1 MGVFSQWK
9 SNDIAFRQRHLSLRK
24 ALLTVLLALGCM
36 LVMISVTTLGALSAY
51 NDAHDAARHRQESM
65 ELMVEVH
72 REVDLLSRLVS
83 SYVTTAN
90 PRYLIYY
97 YDILAIREGSKPPL
111 QGVSAT
117 YWEEVVSGMRSYV
130 PPPPG
135 QGDPLVQRGSRLGFD
150 AAEQAILQRVFQITD
165 EMKEV
170 EQVAFAATQGLYD
183 PVKREMVSEAE
194 PQTEFAN
201 TLLHEPYYLKHRAD
215 LAIAVAE
222 LSAQVDQR
230 TKVALVHAGETLW
243 LWIIIALMLLV
254 WAVFVLIFGYYYLKR
269 NLLAPLTSLHQ
280 TALALAEKSYGQRV
294 GDIHGVE
301 EVHALATTIDSM
313 ATAIEADLAQREL
326 VQRALRQAR
335 ARAEVA
341 AETKAIFLAN
351 MSHEIRTPM
360 NAIIGMA
367 YLALKSGLP
376 ARQHDYVSKIHVAA
390 KSLLG
395 ILNDI
400 LDYSKIEA
408 GKVALEAVR
417 FDLEE
422 VVQNALL
429 MVQEKVEE
437 KGLELILDFQPS
449 PTLSCLVGDP
459 LRLGQVLINLLSN
472 AVKFTEQG
480 HVRLRI
486 VETTNDAS
494 RAVVVFYVEDTGIG
508 MTREQQGRLFS
519 DFTQADGST
528 TRKYGGT
535 GLGLAI
541 SRRLVLA
548 MSGDLQVESAFGV
561 GSTFRFTVEVPVVS
575 DDVTDR
581 GRQQAL
587 PVRRALVVDDY
598 PAARESM
605 VKLLCGMG
613 CSDVDSVGSGEDA
626 LLRFMDSGNESG
638 GYDLLIV
645 DWLLPD
651 MTGGELIKRLSST
664 AAGLPDRV
672 IVVSSTDPALMRQEA
687 VQDGIT
693 EVVQKPL
700 MPAQL
705 TRICCEAVEVVRR
718 DAPSHPLPRRMA
730 RVLEGMNVLLVED
743 NVMSQEVACEML
755 RDWGAHVELAN
766 NGQEALDCVAANA
779 PEHFAVVLMDIEMP
793 VMDGREATLRLRGDS
808 RYADLPIIAMT
819 AHVVGHGMN
828 DNLAQG
834 VSAYIAKPFE
844 PEVLLT
850 MLQRLWHGIETNGT
864 SAPRLPEDGDALFV
878 QALKGIAAID
888 AGILLRRFAGRTPF
902 LKRALRQFADDYQN
916 WLESVEVN
924 LAQGAVDVARR
935 QVHTLKGLAGT
946 FAMTS
951 LQSALVVLES
961 ALIEGGG
968 VDAEL
973 GEVRAHLSALLP
985 MLKGLSV
992 AHGEMPDG
1000 EAEPVESVLGRLRK
1014 QLHEGDGEAEELWR
1028 HNKGRLAVLF
1038 NPRQVA
1044 AIDYAIGQWNFA
1056 EALDI
1061 LDCFERKSGGAL

>member
-1 MGVFSQWK
+1 MGVFSQRK
-9 SNDIAFRQRHLSLRK
+9 SDDIVFRQRHLSLRK
-24 ALLTVLLALGCM
+24 ALLTVLLALGGM
-36 LVMISVTTLGALSAY
+36 LAMISVATLSALSAY
-51 NDAHDAARHRQESM
+51 TDAYEAARHRQESM

-72 REVDLLSRLVS
+72 REVELLSRLVS

-135 QGDPLVQRGSRLGFD
+135 QGDALFQRGSRLGFD
-150 AAEQAILQRVFQITD
+150 AAEQAILQRVFRITD
-165 EMKEV
+165 AMKEV

-183 PVKREMVSEAE
+183 PVKKEMVSEAE

-201 TLLHEPYYLKHRAD
+201 ALLHEPQYLKHRAD
-215 LAIAVAE
+215 LAIAVAA
-222 LSAQVDQR
+222 LSTQVDQR
-230 TKVALVHAGETLW
+230 TKLALVQAGEKLRR
-243 LWIIIALMLLV
+243 WIVIALMLLV

-280 TALALAEKSYGQRV
+280 TALALAEKSYGKRV

-301 EVHALATTIDSM
+301 EVHSLATTIDSM

-367 YLALKSGLP
+367 YLALNSGLP

-422 VVQNALL
+422 VVQNALF
-429 MVQEKVEE
+429 MVQAKAEE

-449 PTLSCLVGDP
+449 PALRCLVGDP

-472 AVKFTEQG
+472 AVKFTEHG
-480 HVRLRI
+480 HVCLRVI
-486 VETTNDAS
+486 QTTNESS
-494 RAVVVFYVEDTGIG
+494 RAIVAFCVEDTGIG
-508 MTREQQGRLFS
+508 MTSEQQGRLFGE
-519 DFTQADGST
+519 FTQADGST

-548 MSGDLQVESAFGV
+548 MSGDLQVESTFGV
-561 GSTFRFTVEVPVVS
+561 GSSFRFTVEVPVVP
-575 DDVTDR
+575 DEIPDG
-581 GRQQAL
+581 GRQGLA
-587 PVRRALVVDDY
+587 VRRALVVDDY
-598 PAARESM
+598 PGARESM
-605 VKLLCGMG
+605 ARLLSAMG
-613 CSDVDSVGSGEDA
+613 CPCVDCVGSGEEA
-626 LLRFMDSGNESG
+626 LLRLTDAGDDFEV
-638 GYDLLIV
+638 YDLLIV

-651 MTGGELIKRLSST
+651 MTGGELIERLSST
-664 AAGLPDRV
+664 AVGLPDCV
-672 IVVSSTDPALMRQEA
+672 IVVSPSDPALLRQEA

-700 MPAQL
+700 MPGEL
-705 TRICCEAVEVVRR
+705 TRICLSAGEEAARAV
-718 DAPSHPLPRRMA
+718 PSHAVPRLVA

-743 NVMSQEVACEML
+743 NAMSQQIACEML
-755 RDWGAHVELAN
+755 GGWGARVEIAG
-766 NGQEALDCVAANA
+766 NGQEALDCVAAHA
-779 PEHFAVVLMDIEMP
+779 PQYFAAVLMDIEMP
-793 VMDGREATLRLRGDS
+793 VMDGREATLRLRGDR

-828 DNLAQG
+828 DTLAQG

-844 PEVLLT
+844 PEVLLA
-850 MLQRLWHGIETNGT
+850 MLQRYWHGVDAHEA
-864 SAPRLPEDGDALFV
+864 SAPRLCEGEDALFL
-878 QALKGIAAID
+878 QALEGVAAID
-888 AGILLRRFAGRTPF
+888 SGILLRRFAGRIPF
-902 LKRALRQFADDYQN
+902 LKRALRQFVDDYLH
-916 WLESVEVN
+916 WLESVEAN
-924 LAQGAVDVARR
+924 LARGDTDTARR
-935 QVHTLKGLAGT
+935 QAHTLKGLAGT

-951 LQSALVVLES
+951 LQSALAGLES
-961 ALIEGGG
+961 ALAEGGG
-968 VDAEL
+968 VDTEL
-973 GEVRAHLSALLP
+973 CAVRSHLSALLP
-985 MLKGLSV
+985 LLQGLPF
-992 AHGEMPDG
+992 AHGEILARD
-1000 EAEPVESVLGRLRK
+1000 VESLDLVLEHLRQ

-1028 HNKGRLAVLF
+1028 QNKERLTVLF
-1038 NPRQVA
+1038 SPRQIA
-1044 AIDYAIGQWNFA
+1044 AIDYAIRQWNFA

-1061 LDCFERKSGGAL
+1061 LGSFERRSGGAP

>member
-1 MGVFSQWK
+1 M
-9 SNDIAFRQRHLSLRK
+9 
-24 ALLTVLLALGCM
+24 TVLLALGGM
-36 LVMISVTTLGALSAY
+36 LVMISVATLSALSAY
-51 NDAHDAARHRQESM
+51 TDAHEAARHRQESM

-117 YWEEVVSGMRSYV
+117 YWEEVVSGMRSYM

-135 QGDPLVQRGSRLGFD
+135 QGDALSQRGSRLGFD
-150 AAEQAILQRVFQITD
+150 AAEQAILQRVFRITD

-183 PVKREMVSEAE
+183 PVRKEMVSEAE

-201 TLLHEPYYLKHRAD
+201 ALLHEPQYLKHRAD

-230 TKVALVHAGETLW
+230 TKQALVQAGEKLRR
-243 LWIIIALMLLV
+243 WIIVALMLLV
-254 WAVFVLIFGYYYLKR
+254 WSVFVLIFGYYYLKR
-269 NLLAPLTSLHQ
+269 NLLAPLTSLHR

-301 EVHALATTIDSM
+301 EVHSLATTIDSM

-422 VVQNALL
+422 IVQNALF
-429 MVQEKVEE
+429 MVQEKAEE

-449 PTLSCLVGDP
+449 PALRCLVGDP

-472 AVKFTEQG
+472 AVKFTERG
-480 HVRLRI
+480 HVRLRV
-486 VETTNDAS
+486 VETANDAA
-494 RAVVVFYVEDTGIG
+494 RAVVAFCVEDTGIG
-508 MTREQQGRLFS
+508 MTPEQQGRLFGE
-519 DFTQADGST
+519 FTQADGST

-548 MSGDLQVESAFGV
+548 MSGDLQVESRFGV
-561 GSTFRFTVEVPVVS
+561 GSSFRFTVEVPVVS
-575 DDVTDR
+575 DDAPD
-581 GRQQAL
+581 GLSQQAL

-598 PAARESM
+598 PEARESM
-605 VKLLCGMG
+605 VRLLRGMG
-613 CSDVDSVGSGEDA
+613 CPSVDGVGSGEEA
-626 LLRFMDSGNESG
+626 LLRLMDGGDESEFC
-638 GYDLLIV
+638 DLLIV

-651 MTGGELIKRLSST
+651 MTGGELIERLSST
-664 AAGLPDRV
+664 AAGLPDCV
-672 IVVSSTDPALMRQEA
+672 IVVSPTDPALMRQEA

-693 EVVQKPL
+693 EVMQKPL

-705 TRICCEAVEVVRR
+705 ARICREVADGVGR
-718 DAPSHPLPRRMA
+718 DVPPHAAPRVAA

-743 NVMSQEVACEML
+743 NAMSQQVACEML
-755 RDWGAHVELAN
+755 SDWGAHVELAG
-766 NGQEALDCVAANA
+766 NGQEALDCVAAHA
-779 PEHFAVVLMDIEMP
+779 PEHFAVILMDIEMP
-793 VMDGREATLRLRGDS
+793 VLDGREATLRLRWDR

-828 DNLAQG
+828 DALAQG
-834 VSAYIAKPFE
+834 ASAYIAKPFE
-844 PEVLLT
+844 PDVLLA
-850 MLQRLWHGIETNGT
+850 MLQRYWRGVGANGA
-864 SAPRLPEDGDALFV
+864 SSPRPFADSDALFV
-878 QALKGIAAID
+878 QALRDVGAVD
-888 AGILLRRFAGRTPF
+888 SGILLRRFAGRIPF
-902 LKRALRQFADDYQN
+902 LKRALRQFADDYQS
-916 WLESVEVN
+916 WLEAVEAN
-924 LAQGAVDVARR
+924 LAQGDMDTARR

-946 FAMTS
+946 FAMTP

-961 ALIEGGG
+961 ALMEGGG
-968 VDAEL
+968 FEAEL

-985 MLKGLSV
+985 ALKGLSF
-992 AHGEMPDG
+992 AHGEVPDG
-1000 EAEPVESVLGRLRK
+1000 DAEPLEAVLERLRK

-1028 HNKGRLAVLF
+1028 QNKERLAVLF

-1056 EALDI
+1056 EALEV
-1061 LDCFERKSGGAL
+1061 LGCFERKSGGTL

>member
-1 MGVFSQWK
+1 MGVFSQRK

-24 ALLTVLLALGCM
+24 ALSTVLLALGGM
-36 LVMISVTTLGALSAY
+36 LVMISVATLGALSAY
-51 NDAHDAARHRQESM
+51 TDAHEAARHRQESM

-135 QGDPLVQRGSRLGFD
+135 QGDALFQRGSRLGFD
-150 AAEQAILQRVFQITD
+150 AAEQAILQRVFHITD

-183 PVKREMVSEAE
+183 PVKKEMVSEAE

-201 TLLHEPYYLKHRAD
+201 ALLHEPQYLKHRAD

-230 TKVALVHAGETLW
+230 TKVALVQAGETLRR
-243 LWIIIALMLLV
+243 WIIVALMLLV
-254 WAVFVLIFGYYYLKR
+254 WGVFVLVFSYFYLKR
-269 NLLAPLTSLHQ
+269 NLLAPLTSLHR
-280 TALALAEKSYGQRV
+280 TALALADKSYGQRV

-301 EVHALATTIDSM
+301 EVHSLATTIDSM
-313 ATAIEADLAQREL
+313 AAAIEADLAQREL

-422 VVQNALL
+422 IVQNALF
-429 MVQEKVEE
+429 MVQEKAEE

-449 PTLSCLVGDP
+449 PALRCLVGDP

-472 AVKFTEQG
+472 AVKFTERG
-480 HVRLRI
+480 HVRLRV
-486 VETTNDAS
+486 VETTHDAS
-494 RAVVVFYVEDTGIG
+494 RAIVEFRVEDTGIG
-508 MTREQQGRLFS
+508 MTPEQQGRLFGE
-519 DFTQADGST
+519 FTQADGST

-541 SRRLVLA
+541 SRRLVVA
-548 MSGDLQVESAFGV
+548 MSGDLQVESSFGV

-575 DDVTDR
+575 DDAPEGLHR
-581 GRQQAL
+581 QAL

-605 VKLLCGMG
+605 VKLLCAMG
-613 CSDVDSVGSGEDA
+613 CSCVDSAGSGEEA
-626 LLRFMDSGNESG
+626 LLHLMGEGHDPETC
-638 GYDLLIV
+638 DLLIV
-645 DWLLPD
+645 DWQLPD
-651 MTGGELIKRLSST
+651 MTGGELIERLSAT
-664 AAGLPDRV
+664 AACLPACV
-672 IVVSSTDPALMRQEA
+672 IVVSPTDPALMRQEA
-687 VQDGIT
+687 VQAGIT

-705 TRICCEAVEVVRR
+705 ARICCETEKGIERNVPLHV
-718 DAPSHPLPRRMA
+718 APRLVA
-730 RVLEGMNVLLVED
+730 RVLDGMNILLVED
-743 NVMSQEVACEML
+743 NAMNQQVACEML
-755 RDWGAHVELAN
+755 RDWGAHVEVAG
-766 NGQEALDCVAANA
+766 NGQEALDCVAAHA
-779 PEHFAVVLMDIEMP
+779 PEHFSAILMDIEMP
-793 VMDGREATLRLRGDS
+793 VMDGREATLRLRVDR

-828 DNLAQG
+828 DALAQG

-844 PEVLLT
+844 PDILLA
-850 MLQRLWHGIETNGT
+850 MLQQCWRGVDPSGA
-864 SAPRLPEDGDALFV
+864 SSPRFFADEDALFV
-878 QALKGIAAID
+878 QMLREIATID
-888 AGILLRRFAGRTPF
+888 SGILLRRFAGRIPF
-902 LKRALRQFADDYQN
+902 LRRALQRFADDYLN
-916 WLESVEVN
+916 WLDSLEES
-924 LAQGAVDVARR
+924 LAQGRTDVARR

-946 FAMTS
+946 FAMIP

-961 ALIEGGG
+961 ALMEGGG

-973 GEVRAHLSALLP
+973 GEVRTHLSALLP
-985 MLKGLSV
+985 ALTGLSFV
-992 AHGEMPDG
+992 NVEVPQGV
-1000 EAEPVESVLGRLRK
+1000 AEPLESVLERLRK

-1028 HNKGRLAVLF
+1028 QNKGRLTVLF

-1061 LDCFERKSGGAL
+1061 LECFAQEGGGKS